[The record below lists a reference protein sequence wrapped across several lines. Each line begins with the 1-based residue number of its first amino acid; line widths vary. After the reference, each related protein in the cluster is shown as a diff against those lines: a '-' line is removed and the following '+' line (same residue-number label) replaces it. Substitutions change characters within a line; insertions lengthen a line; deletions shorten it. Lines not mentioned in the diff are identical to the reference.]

1 MTLNAAVY
9 GEKFEQL
16 SNDVIELLEFHE
28 FSNVDKNGFENEIS
42 NFKQRGFLTVA
53 FIGEYSAGKSS
64 IISALTDRRDLK
76 ISADIATDQTGEYL
90 WKGIK
95 VIDTP
100 GLWTERADHD
110 AMTLD
115 AISRAD
121 LLVYC
126 LTYSLFDTTTLSY
139 FKKLAFELNFQTKMM
154 LVVNKM
160 SAESGEDEEKI
171 KSYISSLKDSLIPY
185 ELERFP
191 IYFCDALDYIEGTDA
206 NDAELIELSRFDT
219 LVSGLNDFVDSK
231 GALARL
237 ETPIRIALNY
247 VDKVSD
253 IALRNDTE
261 DDAFTQLLTKI
272 SRSSSKNRQLLRSTV
287 EGLLLDLERSISEI
301 GRSLAQQIGI
311 SESMEFDLRKSEI
324 DIKKLCEE
332 TTNAFELAVEKTV
345 KDLQADIGRDL
356 NSSLMNT
363 YINYAETKI
372 DSVDDSQ
379 SHISDSIKKNLNTFS
394 NIATKIGAPINQ
406 SLSTTLSGSA
416 SNYVGGIAKATQV
429 SGSLL
434 HSGVYSAGKLVGYSF
449 KPWQAVNLAKN
460 IGNAVA
466 VVGVV
471 ISIASIFMDA
481 SSEVEEANNERKIS
495 EAKRDLINEYKNTS
509 QSLVKGFQDTLKNI
523 EQELFSQVESMISDA
538 RKDQEL
544 SKASSNTMVK
554 KIIHIRTIANTL
566 LLDIGN

>member
-1 MTLNAAVY
+1 
-9 GEKFEQL
+9 
-16 SNDVIELLEFHE
+16 
-28 FSNVDKNGFENEIS
+28 
-42 NFKQRGFLTVA
+42 
-53 FIGEYSAGKSS
+53 
-64 IISALTDRRDLK
+64 
-76 ISADIATDQTGEYL
+76 
-90 WKGIK
+90 
-95 VIDTP
+95 
-100 GLWTERADHD
+100 
-110 AMTLD
+110 
-115 AISRAD
+115 
-121 LLVYC
+121 
-126 LTYSLFDTTTLSY
+126 
-139 FKKLAFELNFQTKMM
+139 MM

-345 KDLQADIGRDL
+345 KDLQADIDRDL
-356 NSSLMNT
+356 NSPLMNT

-394 NIATKIGAPINQ
+394 NIATKIGVPINQ

-554 KIIHIRTIANTL
+554 KIIDIRTIANTL

>member
-311 SESMEFDLRKSEI
+311 SESMEFDLRKSEN

-332 TTNAFELAVEKTV
+332 TTNAFQLAVEKTV
-345 KDLQADIGRDL
+345 IDLQEDIGRDL

-363 YINYAETKI
+363 YINYAKTKI
-372 DSVDDSQ
+372 YSVDDSQ
-379 SHISDSIKKNLNTFS
+379 SHISNSIKKNLNTFS
-394 NIATKIGAPINQ
+394 NIATKIGVPINQ
-406 SLSTTLSGSA
+406 SLLTRLSGSA
-416 SNYVGGIAKATQV
+416 TNYAGGVATATQV
-429 SGSLL
+429 SGSVL
-434 HSGVYSAGKLVGYSF
+434 HTGVYSVGKFVGYSF

-466 VVGVV
+466 VVGLVV
-471 ISIASIFMDA
+471 SIASIFMDA
-481 SSEVEEANNERKIS
+481 TSEAEEANNERKIS

-509 QSLVKGFQDTLKNI
+509 QSLVKSFQDTLKNI
-523 EQELFSQVESMISDA
+523 EQELFSQVEYMISDA
-538 RKDQEL
+538 RKEQEL
-544 SKASSNTMVK
+544 SKASANTVVE
-554 KIIHIRTIANTL
+554 KIIDIRTIANTL